1 MKPLAFTACD
11 RRGPIRVAAAV
22 AAEDSRE
29 LSVPRASVALDRT
42 GSGDGREEE
51 QKAQGMGATSGVGV
65 SDQFDGGFAPSAR
78 SAAVGS

>member
-1 MKPLAFTACD
+1 MKPLTFAARD
-11 RRGPIRVAAAV
+11 RRGSIHVAAAV

-29 LSVPRASVALDRT
+29 LSGPSASVALHRT
-42 GSGDGREEE
+42 GSVDGREEA
-51 QKAQGMGATSGVGV
+51 QKAQGMGATSGDGV